1 MNKSDQLSQW
11 WRDALQGNVDSFS
24 HIHHELYP
32 VLYHYL
38 LKIFKDEDI
47 SQDILQDLFIKLW
60 ERRQTIGLILN
71 VKVYFFKT
79 ARSLAFNYLKCRKNH
94 SVALTDDMDFDIEFS
109 QEEILMNK
117 ENSMELNRLL
127 LTALNTL
134 PKRQKEM
141 IFLRYFDGWNYD
153 EIAEVTGIKY
163 QSVVNNVHRGI
174 LQLRTELISDKYFQ
188 NCRMAI

>member
-11 WRDALQGNVDSFS
+11 WKESVQGNVASFS
-24 HIHHELYP
+24 CIHHELYP
-32 VLYHYL
+32 MLYHYL

-60 ERRQTIGLILN
+60 ERRATIGLIVN
-71 VKVYFFKT
+71 IKVYFFKS
-79 ARSLAFNYLKCRKNH
+79 ARSLAFNYLKCRKNQ

-109 QEEILMNK
+109 QEEILVNK
-117 ENSMELNRLL
+117 ENSAEINRMLT
-127 LTALNTL
+127 TALNTL

-141 IFLRYFDGWNYD
+141 IFLRYFDGWDYD

-174 LQLRTELISDKYFQ
+174 LQLRNELVSDVHFQ
-188 NCRMAI
+188 NCRIAI